1 VKTQQLLLLAACS
14 ALVSSC
20 AAVVPRELV
29 DARSAY
35 KRASD
40 GEAAHVAPAELHVAY
55 TALQKAER
63 SFQDDD
69 GSFQTRDLAYV
80 AHRKAQLAEAAAS
93 IRTEREDRAQSGAEY
108 QATQGQ
114 IVESTQ
120 RDLDNS
126 QAALAASQQSGD
138 VTEAKLTAAQR
149 ARVDADQRTTEAETA
164 RAAADQ
170 RAATAQAA
178 LASLAAIKDEPRGM
192 VITLSGSVLFASGQA
207 VLLPDAKV
215 RLDQVSDV
223 LQATRERNVT
233 VEGHTDSQ
241 GSDASNV
248 DLSQRRADAVRS
260 YLVQRGYEGD
270 LIQAN
275 GLGEAQPIADN
286 ANAEGRANNRRVQIV
301 IARET
306 HSSNP

>member
-1 VKTQQLLLLAACS
+1 MNTQRLLLIAACS

-40 GEAAHVAPAELHVAY
+40 GEASQVAPAELHVAY

-80 AHRKAQLAEAAAS
+80 AHRKVQLAEAAAS
-93 IRTEREDRAQSGAEY
+93 IRIEREDRAQSGEAY

-114 IVESTQ
+114 IVDATQ
-120 RDLDNS
+120 RDLSAS
-126 QAALAASQQSGD
+126 QDALAASQQSGD
-138 VTEAKLTAAQR
+138 VTEAKLTAEQR
-149 ARVDADQRTTEAETA
+149 ARGDAEQRTAEAETA

-192 VITLSGSVLFASGQA
+192 VITLSGSVLFASGQS
-207 VLLPDAKV
+207 VLLPAAKD
-215 RLDQVSDV
+215 RLNQVSDV
-223 LQATRERNVT
+223 LLSTRERAVT
-233 VEGHTDSQ
+233 VEGFTDSR
-241 GSDASNV
+241 GSETSNI

-260 YLVQRGYEGD
+260 YLVERGYEGD

-275 GLGEAQPIADN
+275 GLGEAQPVTDN
-286 ANAEGRANNRRVQIV
+286 ATAEGRANNRRVQIV